1 MEILLI
7 IMAIVHLVTVLVPLV
22 LDLMT
27 QIALLAAIAIIK
39 WTKIQDY
46 ANHHV
51 TRAMDIMLM
60 IRVIVNLVTVLVPLV
75 LDLITQIALLAA
87 IAIIKWT
94 KIQDYANLLAI
105 PTTAT
110 F

>member
-7 IMAIVHLVTVLVPLV
+7 IMAIVH
-22 LDLMT
+22 
-27 QIALLAAIAIIK
+27 
-39 WTKIQDY
+39 
-46 ANHHV
+46 
-51 TRAMDIMLM
+51 
-60 IRVIVNLVTVLVPLV
+60 LVTVLVPLV